1 LAAQAKRYPLN
12 QSPLYRIQGKEKFKR
27 ALGLDWDAIPSLLS
41 SPGYRTWQT
50 KGEKPRDIQAPINW
64 MNAVHGRL
72 AKLLSRIEVPD
83 YVFSQKGRSYA
94 DNAHQ
99 HVGRHPVIKTDI
111 HRFYPSVSRAM
122 VFRMFREDFCC
133 AEDVAH
139 HLADIC
145 CFQQKH
151 LPTGSPLSGRVA
163 FFAARPLFEEIRRLA
178 DAHGC
183 KLTIYVDDI
192 SLSGPKATRK
202 LLGEVRELISRH
214 GLKTTERKSKSFSP
228 NAAKSVTGVVIV
240 GSELRLPNER
250 HKKMHEAR
258 LALRTADTTE
268 KQALKRQLN
277 GREQEAA
284 QVLRLNDN
292 KTLLGA
298 QTGAPSQSELSCP
311 ENAYLSCSSTAKAGR
326 RRI

>member
-1 LAAQAKRYPLN
+1 MT
-12 QSPLYRIQGKEKFKR
+12 FHCR
-27 ALGLDWDAIPSLLS
+27 A
-41 SPGYRTWQT
+41 R
-50 KGEKPRDIQAPINW
+50 
-64 MNAVHGRL
+64 
-72 AKLLSRIEVPD
+72 
-83 YVFSQKGRSYA
+83 
-94 DNAHQ
+94 
-99 HVGRHPVIKTDI
+99 
-111 HRFYPSVSRAM
+111 
-122 VFRMFREDFCC
+122 
-133 AEDVAH
+133 
-139 HLADIC
+139 
-145 CFQQKH
+145 
-151 LPTGSPLSGRVA
+151 
-163 FFAARPLFEEIRRLA
+163 RP
-178 DAHGC
+178 
-183 KLTIYVDDI
+183 
-192 SLSGPKATRK
+192 RK